1 MVERRGFFDGGAKRV
16 IPIEDRTGQ
25 YLKMKNKG
33 SFKVKGKHKRRKFDI
48 GKTVWL
54 QQSDNSEKIILIEEI
69 LWYNG
74 KREVRFGY
82 RTTDAK
88 GRWWWGEKALV
99 APIQD
104 IKELINYAKE
114 KSIL

>member
-33 SFKVKGKHKRRKFDI
+33 SFKVKGKHKKRKFDI

-74 KREVRFGY
+74 KREDSVTVQQMQRAAG
-82 RTTDAK
+82 
-88 GRWWWGEKALV
+88 GGEKKLWW
-99 APIQD
+99 
-104 IKELINYAKE
+104 LLYR
-114 KSIL
+114 ILRS